1 MKDNNRKRILRALFV
16 VTIFFLLSL
25 AIYFQNKPEIDIN
38 EDILRVYYFDIGQ
51 ADCTLIVNN
60 GETMLIDGGN
70 EADSQNLIKYIKK
83 LGVKKLNYVI
93 ATHPDTDHIAG
104 LDKVIKEFNI
114 GSVYMPITN
123 KDNKEVRELSNVL
136 VDKEVINPAPQDKF
150 DLGNTKCT
158 ILNSGNNAI
167 DNGISDNDISI
178 VLQLDYKNVSLLFT
192 GDAGANVELGT
203 DRKDEDKIIWKDIDI
218 LKVSHHGS
226 NTGTTEE
233 FLNQVKP
240 EYSIISVGSRNDY
253 GHPNNDVLDRL
264 KGANSVVYRTDLDGT
279 VILISDGENYGFEFD
294 KRSLDGKR

>member
-123 KDNKEVRELSNVL
+123 KDNKEVRELCNVL
-136 VDKEVINPAPQDKF
+136 VDKRVINPEPQNKF

-158 ILNSGNNAI
+158 ILNSGNNTI

-178 VLQLDYKNVSLLFT
+178 VLQLDYKNASLLFT

-233 FLNQVKP
+233 FLNQVKQ
-240 EYSIISVGSRNDY
+240 EYSIISIGIGNKY
-253 GHPNNDVLDRL
+253 GHPNKEVLDRL
-264 KGANSVVYRTDLDGT
+264 NNIDSKVYRTDLDGT
-279 VILISDGENYGFEFD
+279 IILISDGENYRFEFD
-294 KRSLDGKR
+294 KRSLDGNR